1 MPRKF
6 IKRFKQID
14 SLIQNK
20 TTGNAEQLGE
30 KLQVSGRTAK
40 EFIAVMKECGA
51 PIYFDRQMNSYCY
64 KFKGNFN
71 ISFYI
76 LQ

>member
-30 KLQVSGRTAK
+30 KLGVCSRTAK
-40 EFIAVMKECGA
+40 EFVSVMKEQGA
-51 PIYFDRQMNSYCY
+51 PIYFDRQLNSYCY

-71 ISFYI
+71 ISFDI
-76 LQ
+76 VQ